1 MDKIFQLYL
10 QHGSVS
16 TDTRKIQ
23 KGDLFFAL
31 KGANFN
37 GNTFALKALEAGAAA
52 AIVDED
58 YNFGDNPAIIKVDS
72 VLNALQELATR
83 YRKYLGIPVLA
94 LTGSNGK
101 TTTKELIAA
110 VLSKKFKL
118 HFTQG
123 NLNNEIGVPLTLLS
137 APRDTELMVVEM
149 GANHQGEIKALCE
162 IAQPDFGMIT
172 NIGLAHLEGF
182 GGPEGVKKGKSEMYR
197 YLESANG
204 KIFLNTTDEVLNS
217 LVNHQHSIIAYN
229 ADEFTLEPGEFL
241 QLKDRQGNQYSTHL
255 VGAYNKS
262 NVVAAI
268 TIGRYFGVSQAQITT
283 AISEY
288 NPTNNRSQK
297 AEFKGA
303 LIIKDAYN
311 ANPSSMNAA
320 LDAFLASEVE
330 DKLVILGD
338 MLELGGFSQEEHK
351 KILQKVCTHT
361 LVDAIFIGPRFYEF
375 KDEFPARFFRNVQE
389 AKPHLNW
396 AAYKNKTIL
405 LKGSRGIALEKLL
418 ED

>member
-1 MDKIFQLYL
+1 MDKLFQLYL

-16 TDTRKIQ
+16 TDTRKIE

-37 GNTFALKALEAGAAA
+37 GNTFALKALEAGASA

-58 YNFGDNPAIIKVDS
+58 HEFGDNPAIIKVES
-72 VLNALQELATR
+72 VLAALQELATQ
-83 YRKYLGIPVLA
+83 YRKFLGVPVLA

-137 APRDTELMVVEM
+137 APRDTEMMVVEM

-162 IAQPDFGMIT
+162 IAQPNYGMIT

-197 YLESANG
+197 FLESSHG
-204 KIFLNTTDEVLNS
+204 KIFLNTGDEVLRS
-217 LVNHQHSIIAYN
+217 LVDHEENIIAYN
-229 ADEFTLEPGEFL
+229 ADEFTLVSGEFL
-241 QLKDRQGNQYSTHL
+241 QLKDLLGNQYPTHL

-268 TIGRYFGVSQAQITT
+268 AIGTYFGVSQDQITS
-283 AISEY
+283 AIRDY
-288 NPTNNRSQK
+288 MPTNNRSQK

-311 ANPSSMNAA
+311 ANPSSMKAA
-320 LDAFLASEVE
+320 LDAFLTTDVE

-338 MLELGGFSQEEHK
+338 MLELGEFSPEEHRK
-351 KILQKVCTHT
+351 VLQKVCAYT
-361 LVDAIFIGPRFYEF
+361 LSDAIFIGPRFYEF

-396 AAYKNKTIL
+396 ADYQNKTIL